1 MLHDILTVIWKERKG
16 LFRFRGSRVR
26 FLLVLMTP
34 VLLATVF
41 PFQAGP
47 DWVAEAPAVILA
59 GIIPVVLVGITIPES
74 FAGERERHTLGTLLA
89 SRLPDRAILLGK
101 VTVAVV
107 FAWGVTVA
115 VLLVALVVV
124 NVTHWQGSAILYTP
138 PVALGSLALSFLMAT
153 LFASLGVLISMRSQ
167 TVQEAA
173 QFLMAVLL
181 VPAMALQVVFFVF
194 VDRLRDIIR
203 AVDGL
208 QILLTILAVLVVADL
223 MVFALAM
230 ARFQRSRL
238 SLD

>member
-16 LFRFRGSRVR
+16 LLRFRGSRFR

-34 VLLATVF
+34 VLLAIVF
-41 PFQAGP
+41 PFQAGL

-59 GIIPVVLVGITIPES
+59 GIIPVVLVGTTIPES

-101 VTVAVV
+101 VTVAVA

-115 VLLVALVVV
+115 VLLVALLVV
-124 NVTHWQGSAILYTP
+124 NVTHWQGNVILYTP

-181 VPAMALQVVFFVF
+181 VPAMVLQVVFFVF
-194 VDRLRDIIR
+194 VDRLRDVIQ

-223 MVFALAM
+223 VVSALAM
-230 ARFQRSRL
+230 TRFQRSRL